1 MLNRIEQ
8 QLGFILKSQSYKET
22 SVIHQVFTKDYGLV
36 SILSKGSRV
45 KNSKQGSLLQA
56 FRCLQVSWV
65 GKSELKTL
73 TGVEESQ
80 HRTLP
85 LKGRSLYCGFYA
97 NELILNFLQK
107 HDEHQQLFNAYEEL
121 LDQLSGLAD
130 IEPPLRQFEKT
141 LLEDIGYGLQLQYE
155 ANTGECIKPEEF
167 YTYQHGHGALLAKK
181 PHKEKLFLGDMLIN
195 LHDNQL
201 KDKAQIKQAK
211 RLMRTVIDSQLG
223 GKILKSREL
232 FK

>member
-45 KNSKQGSLLQA
+45 KNSKQGSLLHA

-65 GKSELKTL
+65 GKGELKTL
-73 TGVEESQ
+73 IGVEEGQ

-97 NELILNFLQK
+97 NELILSFLQK
-107 HDEHQQLFNAYEEL
+107 HDEHQQLFNAYHTL
-121 LDQLSGLAD
+121 LEQLSGSTD
-130 IEPPLRQFEKT
+130 IEPSLRQFEKI

-155 ANTGECIKPEEF
+155 ANTGEHIKPEEF
-167 YTYQHGHGALLAKK
+167 YTYQHGYGALLANAPHLEK
-181 PHKEKLFLGDMLIN
+181 PFLGDMLIN
-195 LHDNQL
+195 LNNNKL
-201 KDKAQIKQAK
+201 KDVGQIKQAK